1 MKYHY
6 SPLKIEG
13 NKISLT
19 EDWYRNQI
27 NTMVHGA
34 MQLCEERALTSLSDA
49 FLAEAKTKIE
59 NEISR
64 RRMR

>member
-6 SPLKIEG
+6 SPLKIDG

-19 EDWYRNQI
+19 EEWYRDQI

-34 MQLCEERALTSLSDA
+34 MQLCEEKVLASLSDA
-49 FLAEAKTKIE
+49 FLLEAQARIE

-64 RRMR
+64 RMR